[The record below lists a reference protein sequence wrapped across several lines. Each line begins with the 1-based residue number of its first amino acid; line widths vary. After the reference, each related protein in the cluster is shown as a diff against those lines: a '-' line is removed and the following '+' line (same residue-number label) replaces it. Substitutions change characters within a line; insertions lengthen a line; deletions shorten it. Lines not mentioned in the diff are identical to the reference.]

1 MFTTTGSR
9 GLYKAPL
16 SKGLL
21 LVLSGL
27 TVMLTLLPQYQ
38 ELFVYNLQAV
48 AQQHQVWSLLC
59 GRLVF
64 LDVKDAFC
72 SSLLIYNFRIF
83 ERRFGTRKFASFLVG
98 TWCLS
103 ALIDFLLA
111 QAFQFLFD
119 YEVEE
124 LPAGLLAPVF
134 SLFVPFYRLIPKV
147 PVTQVLGQIHI
158 TNKSLVYIVGLQVSP
173 CSTSVGMLIYF
184 AFFVTHFQTSLIRI
198 VSDFRSPSVVQLL
211 TSSPFMWLLALS
223 GLISGALYHSNV
235 LWLQKL
241 LFVPS
246 WVSFIGRY
254 ILEPIFS
261 SSQPSSETP
270 LGMGATLDIQRQQR
284 MDILDQQLL
293 LAQYNESTTINR
305 PQPQSGLFQWT
316 RFFPS
321 LRQRGPNRPPVEA
334 RPQAETQP
342 STESPLLVN
351 SPVVEAQV
359 ALLVEM
365 GFSRTDALE
374 ALRASNND
382 INMATNFLLQH

>member
-21 LVLSGL
+21 LVLNGL
-27 TVMLTLLPQYQ
+27 AVMLTLLPQYQ
-38 ELFVYNLQAV
+38 DLFVYNIQAV
-48 AQQHQVWSLLC
+48 TQQHQVWRLLC
-59 GRLVF
+59 GRLVC
-64 LDVKDAFC
+64 LDVKDSFC
-72 SSLLIYNFRIF
+72 GGLLIYNFRIF

-103 ALIDFLLA
+103 ALIDVLLA
-111 QAFQFLFD
+111 QAFQLLFD

-134 SLFVPFYRLIPKV
+134 SLFVPFYLSIPRM
-147 PVTQVLGQIHI
+147 PVTQVLGHIHI
-158 TNKSLVYIVGLQVSP
+158 TNKSLVYIVGLQ
-173 CSTSVGMLIYF
+173 M
-184 AFFVTHFQTSLIRI
+184 
-198 VSDFRSPSVVQLL
+198 L

-223 GLISGALYHSNV
+223 GLISGVLYHSNV
-235 LWLQKL
+235 LRLQKL
-241 LFVPS
+241 IFVPTWLS
-246 WVSFIGRY
+246 RIGRY
-254 ILEPIFS
+254 ILEPVFS

-284 MDILDQQLL
+284 MDLLDQQLL
-293 LAQYNESTTINR
+293 LAQFNEARRNTR
-305 PQPQSGLFQWT
+305 QQPQAGLLQWT
-316 RFFPS
+316 RLFPS
-321 LRQRGPNRPPVEA
+321 LRHRGQNRTQIPPHLHA
-334 RPQAETQP
+334 QTNQSTQ
-342 STESPLLVN
+342 EPLLDN
-351 SPVVEAQV
+351 SPVAEEQV